1 MKGELHN
8 LKAPQLFEA
17 SKKEQAQ
24 YDKKIKDLK
33 SRISRLQD
41 EVDAIR
47 DNRLFVDAFEWR
59 IEFPEV
65 LDEYGRFV
73 GFDCIVGN
81 PPYIQLQ
88 KMGEA
93 ADALAKMEYATYER
107 TGDIYCLFYE
117 LGWQLLRPFGLLCF
131 ITSNKWMRAGYGENT
146 RSFLSDKTN
155 PRLLVDFSGVKVF
168 DSATVDT
175 NILLFEKSPNTHDTL
190 CAVTSSQPCDVIN
203 NLGVYVQQQGTTR
216 GFSGPA
222 AWVVLTPIEQSIK
235 RKIESIGKPLRDWD
249 ISINYGIKT
258 GYNDA
263 FIITTERRDEILSNC
278 KSEEERQRTE
288 TIIRPILRGRD
299 IKRYSYDWA
308 GLWLINTHNGIK
320 GKIPRI
326 DINDYPAIK
335 AHLDQF
341 WDKIKT
347 RADQGDTPYNLRNCA
362 YSDDFSQP
370 KIMYPNMT
378 KFIPFYYD
386 EKGFYQNDKSFMIT
400 GNHLAYLTAFLNSS
414 LFKFCFLDNFPE
426 LQGGT
431 RELRKIFFDK
441 IPVLNVSDDVNDEF
455 KVLVNE
461 IQTKYSKEKAIAID
475 NMLFDL
481 YDLTKAERDAIGFI
495 EIK

>member
-1 MKGELHN
+1 M
-8 LKAPQLFEA
+8 
-17 SKKEQAQ
+17 
-24 YDKKIKDLK
+24 
-33 SRISRLQD
+33 
-41 EVDAIR
+41 
-47 DNRLFVDAFEWR
+47 
-59 IEFPEV
+59 
-65 LDEYGRFV
+65 
-73 GFDCIVGN
+73 
-81 PPYIQLQ
+81 
-88 KMGEA
+88 
-93 ADALAKMEYATYER
+93 
-107 TGDIYCLFYE
+107 
-117 LGWQLLRPFGLLCF
+117 
-131 ITSNKWMRAGYGENT
+131 
-146 RSFLSDKTN
+146 
-155 PRLLVDFSGVKVF
+155 
-168 DSATVDT
+168 
-175 NILLFEKSPNTHDTL
+175 
-190 CAVTSSQPCDVIN
+190 
-203 NLGVYVQQQGTTR
+203 
-216 GFSGPA
+216 
-222 AWVVLTPIEQSIK
+222 
-235 RKIESIGKPLRDWD
+235 
-249 ISINYGIKT
+249 
-258 GYNDA
+258 
-263 FIITTERRDEILSNC
+263 
-278 KSEEERQRTE
+278 
-288 TIIRPILRGRD
+288 RGRD

-347 RADQGDTPYNLRNCA
+347 RADQGDTPYNLRNRT